1 MEQLALL
8 VLNGEGSQLIGR
20 KTTQTDIQ
28 AFIDNVPNYMVKIP
42 LIDPALNIFI
52 SYVSDDEFS
61 KLSRVRSS
69 ECMWPPV
76 KEVFVICKQL

>member
-28 AFIDNVPNYMVKIP
+28 AFIDNVPNYMVNIR
-42 LIDPALNIFI
+42 LIDPSLSIFN

-61 KLSRVRSS
+61 KLSRAKSN

-76 KEVFVICKQL
+76 KGVFVICKQL